1 MIVDSN
7 IINLFFKF
15 VFFLMDIEKQQSQW
29 AKSTESRIEV
39 FLDSYVIRS
48 PIQSVRAS
56 SQRLI
61 LSLFKKGNE

>member
-1 MIVDSN
+1 
-7 IINLFFKF
+7 
-15 VFFLMDIEKQQSQW
+15 MDIEKPSQW

>member
-1 MIVDSN
+1 MIVDST

>member
-1 MIVDSN
+1 MIVN
-7 IINLFFKF
+7 PTIINLFFKF

>member
-1 MIVDSN
+1 MIVNST